1 MKTTD
6 ERPPPVSDQEE
17 RGGTAVA
24 ALGRPRS
31 TRGRGHGGFGPIGGL
46 GRVHRRTGRPDSLR
60 AARKKVNDSV
70 FFLLSFLYLF
80 IFQNLFQIKFSM
92 PKQNKINPHHKIK

>member
-17 RGGTAVA
+17 RGGVAAA

-31 TRGRGHGGFGPIGGL
+31 TRGRGCGGFGPIGGP
-46 GRVHRRTGRPDSLR
+46 GRAHRRTGQPDGLR
-60 AARKKVNDSV
+60 AAQKKVNDSL

-80 IFQNLFQIKFSM
+80 IYF
-92 PKQNKINPHHKIK
+92 PKPISNKIFNAKTK